1 MDSQLHSDFRV
12 HEQSLSNRIR
22 LNQARQFADFLKYL
36 NSSNMVRISR
46 LQLFQS
52 IVRAI
57 LINFARVVFYVV
69 FVNPKNGKSGRS
81 KK

>member
-1 MDSQLHSDFRV
+1 MDSQLHSDFRI
-12 HEQSLSNRIR
+12 HEQSLSNRIM

-36 NSSNMVRISR
+36 NLSNMVRISK
-46 LQLFQS
+46 LQFFQS
-52 IVRAI
+52 FVRAI

-69 FVNPKNGKSGRS
+69 FVKLKNGKSGRI